1 MSGETLKVVQKIDT
15 SVLFPS
21 PILKIEQKFI
31 KKPFE
36 EGIYKSMSNKVD
48 SASVDTPKRG

>member
-1 MSGETLKVVQKIDT
+1 MSGETLKVVQKIDK

-21 PILKIEQKFI
+21 PILKIEQQFI

-36 EGIYKSMSNKVD
+36 EGIYKSVSNKVD

>member
-1 MSGETLKVVQKIDT
+1 MSGETLKVVQKIDK

-21 PILKIEQKFI
+21 PILKIEQQFI

-36 EGIYKSMSNKVD
+36 EGIYKSVSNKVD
-48 SASVDTPKRG
+48 STSVDTPKRG